1 MAMATT
7 FRGDGRYPVALAG
20 EDYFAGPGE
29 ESRSPLAPGDEPD
42 TWWDAPE
49 GWPAVDPDAGFG
61 PGGSAEVML
70 PGVLLHMRVEQAV
83 ADGMTGMSDDAVVGM
98 AAAAR
103 RLRSRAEW
111 LEIKATE
118 EFARR
123 RWDSGP
129 VPERDKDGRWL
140 SNSRAAEF
148 APDELAFHL
157 ADSPLAAQERMDL
170 SLTLRDRLPLMAA
183 QLAAGRGDAHRCQI
197 VHDATG
203 HLSDSH
209 ARQVDAELAPEA
221 PGLRYDALRRRAR
234 KLAMMLDPDSE
245 RERKERATRKKAR
258 VEVFGE
264 RSGNYALAGR
274 ELPVEEVLASKA
286 HISGLAEELRAKGVQ
301 GSLRELE
308 LMCYLDLTQG
318 RDPRDRIPS
327 RDPDRAQDARVGQ
340 TGNSQGN
347 ESSHDGARAANGA
360 DTHEPL
366 WQDSDRTQ
374 PGPGQ
379 PEDPDRRG
387 RPWLGESGESDESG
401 SHDSDWDDHHDDD
414 GEPDDRDDDGG
425 DEGGGGGG
433 PWPFSP
439 PGPGKPGGRAP
450 FPAKIN
456 LLVPIGTLLGWSSM
470 PGEAG
475 REIIDPQT
483 LRDLVQAASHH
494 PLTRWGVTIIGQDK
508 TATAHGYARGQ
519 HPWDPPP
526 GMGRTRDGTTTT
538 DHAEGTSRG
547 CGHTLGLGT
556 GKPPPDQADPAHA
569 SRARDGTPTA
579 AQREQLGQLLDRLKA
594 DLEPIASGACDHR
607 HREDRYRPSRALGD
621 LVRARNAT
629 CPAPGCGASSFHSDL
644 DHTRAW
650 PDGDT
655 DECNLGPPCRH
666 HHRLKQ
672 APGWELTQPEPGVFR
687 WKAPSGRVYDTRP
700 TKYDI

>member
-1 MAMATT
+1 MATT
-7 FRGDGRYPVALAG
+7 FPGDGRYPVALSG
-20 EDYFAGPGE
+20 EDYLGDPGA
-29 ESRSPLAPGDEPD
+29 ESWSPLMPGDEPD
-42 TWWDAPE
+42 TWWDAPD
-49 GWPAVDPDAGFG
+49 GWPSLDPDAGFG
-61 PGGSAEVML
+61 PGGCSEVML
-70 PGVLLHMRVEQAV
+70 PDAPLQMRVEQAV
-83 ADGMTGMSDDAVVGM
+83 ADGMTGMSDDAVVEVV
-98 AAAAR
+98 AAAR

-111 LEIKATE
+111 LELKATE

-123 RWDSGP
+123 RWESGP
-129 VPERDKDGRWL
+129 VRDKDGRWL
-140 SNSRAAEF
+140 FKGRDAEF
-148 APDELAFHL
+148 AADELAFHL
-157 ADSPLAAQERMDL
+157 VDSPLAAQERMDL

-183 QLAAGRGDAHRCQI
+183 QLAAGRGDAHRCQL

-203 HLSDSH
+203 HLSDSS
-209 ARQVDAELAPEA
+209 ARHVDTELAPEA
-221 PGLRYDALRRRAR
+221 AGLRYDALRRRAR

-286 HISGLAEELRAKGVQ
+286 HIRGLAQELHAKGVQ

-318 RDPRDRIPS
+318 RDPRDRVPG
-327 RDPDRAQDARVGQ
+327 RDATSAQGTCAGQAGNGQGSGNLHDRAPATD
-340 TGNSQGN
+340 
-347 ESSHDGARAANGA
+347 
-360 DTHEPL
+360 
-366 WQDSDRTQ
+366 DR
-374 PGPGQ
+374 
-379 PEDPDRRG
+379 
-387 RPWLGESGESDESG
+387 
-401 SHDSDWDDHHDDD
+401 
-414 GEPDDRDDDGG
+414 EPDDGDDDGG
-425 DEGGGGGG
+425 AGGG

-456 LLVPIGTLLGWSSM
+456 LLVPIGTLLGWSAM
-470 PGEAG
+470 PGEAN
-475 REIIDPQT
+475 REIIDAQT

-494 PLTRWGVTIIGQDK
+494 PSTRWGVTIIGQDK
-508 TATAHGYARGQ
+508 TAAAHGYARGQ

-526 GMGRTRDGTTTT
+526 
-538 DHAEGTSRG
+538 
-547 CGHTLGLGT
+547 
-556 GKPPPDQADPAHA
+556 DQADPAYA
-569 SRARDGTPTA
+569 SRARDGTPTV
-579 AQREQLGQLLDRLKA
+579 AQIEQLARLLGRLKPG
-594 DLEPIASGACDHR
+594 LEPIAKGDCDHR

-644 DHTRAW
+644 DHTQAW

-672 APGWELTQPEPGVFR
+672 APGWKLEQPGPGIFR
-687 WKAPSGRVYDTRP
+687 WTTPSGRTYETRP
-700 TKYDI
+700 TRYGT